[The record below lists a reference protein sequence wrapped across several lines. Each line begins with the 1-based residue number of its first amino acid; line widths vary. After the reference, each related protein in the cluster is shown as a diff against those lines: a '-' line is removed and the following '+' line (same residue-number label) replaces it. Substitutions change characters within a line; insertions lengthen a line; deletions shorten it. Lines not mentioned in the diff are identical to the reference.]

1 MPNVSHRFTQGNI
14 EALTSLLD
22 AASSR
27 LAAKSRDRPRPAASS
42 RNRPQPLTPM
52 LDTEHTGILFT
63 GNPHEAVPRRL
74 LLDNRLTPLERNAW
88 QVFRLLL
95 NDDGLTSFPTYEQLQ
110 PYLASSPFKVASRES
125 VAKTLTALR
134 LTRWLSLAGQV
145 RDEVTGQMKGNI
157 YLLHDE
163 PVSIPEAVLLDR
175 NYLELLSNAQQHA
188 NKSIREVAA
197 RTLEE
202 LAQDPTMSDHV
213 LPTRLDVLQQRLAR
227 QSWTSET
234 HQPKVLH
241 ESELSSRTSELSQ
254 TPSELSEKSPVR
266 NPAPPCSESEPSR
279 KQGTLAPVRNPN
291 SSSTCTNTNTAVCK
305 SAVPRARE
313 DQVYEYP
320 PPFQT
325 LPAEQRQKALH
336 ALQPLPTEL
345 RQNVLDQWAAKPEGS
360 MRNPFGYLLRMI
372 ERARNGEFNL
382 LSRPGSDRPTAAPTP
397 TCTPPPT
404 SIPETPAPYPH
415 NPSEESRAIAR
426 QTMADIMKTVRAGG
440 IRTNRTQDRPHDPS
454 N

>member
-1 MPNVSHRFTQGNI
+1 MPNVSHRFNQSNV
-14 EALTSLLD
+14 EALTTLLD
-22 AASSR
+22 SASSR
-27 LAAKSRDRPRPAASS
+27 LVAKNRD
-42 RNRPQPLTPM
+42 RPQPLTPI
-52 LDTEHTGILFT
+52 LETEHTGILFT

-145 RDEVTGQMKGNI
+145 RDEVSGQMKGNI

-163 PVSIPEAVLLDR
+163 PVSLSEAIMLDR
-175 NYLELLSNAQQHA
+175 NYLELLASAQQHA

-197 RTLEE
+197 HTLEE
-202 LAQDPTMSDHV
+202 LAQDPHMRDHV

-227 QSWTSET
+227 QSWASEDD
-234 HQPKVLH
+234 PH

-254 TPSELSEKSPVR
+254 NHSELCEKSPVR
-266 NPAPPCSESEPSR
+266 DSAPPCSESEPSS
-279 KQGTLAPVRNPN
+279 KQGTSAPVRNPN
-291 SSSTCTNTNTAVCK
+291 SSSTCTSTNTDVCK
-305 SAVPRARE
+305 SSVPRVRE
-313 DQVYEYP
+313 DQAFEYP
-320 PPFQT
+320 PPFQA
-325 LPAEQRQKALH
+325 LPADQRQKAAL
-336 ALQPLPTEL
+336 ALQPLPVEL
-345 RQNVLDQWAAKPEGS
+345 RRSVLDQWAAKPEGS

-382 LSRPGSDRPTAAPTP
+382 LSRPGPDRPAPAAAPTRTQAHIP
-397 TCTPPPT
+397 VHET
-404 SIPETPAPYPH
+404 STYSPH
-415 NPSEESRAIAR
+415 NPNEESRAIAR
-426 QTMADIMKTVRAGG
+426 QTMADIMKT
-440 IRTNRTQDRPHDPS
+440 IRVGMPGAARLNQD
-454 N
+454 

>member
-1 MPNVSHRFTQGNI
+1 MPNVSHRFTQGNV

-22 AASSR
+22 AASSH
-27 LAAKSRDRPRPAASS
+27 LAAKSRDRPSTAA
-42 RNRPQPLTPM
+42 PM

-157 YLLHDE
+157 YLLHDD

-175 NYLELLSNAQQHA
+175 NYLELLGNAQQHA

-202 LAQDPTMSDHV
+202 LAQDPTMRDHV

-227 QSWTSET
+227 QSWASET
-234 HQPKVLH
+234 RLPTIPH
-241 ESELSSRTSELSQ
+241 ESELGKSH
-254 TPSELSEKSPVR
+254 SELSEKSPVR

-279 KQGTLAPVRNPN
+279 KQRTLAPVRNPN
-291 SSSTCTNTNTAVCK
+291 SSSTCTNTAVCK

-313 DQVYEYP
+313 DQVHEYP

-382 LSRPGSDRPTAAPTP
+382 LSRPGSDRPTPTQVP
-397 TCTPPPT
+397 TRTPPPT
-404 SIPETPAPYPH
+404 SIPETPAPCPH

-426 QTMADIMKTVRAGG
+426 QTMADIMKTVRTGG